1 MDYEDELDHDV
12 DSIIAQIKNQG
23 KSIKNVEK
31 ERPELKKE
39 DLEKFV
45 IDNAASVVVD
55 SIEMIQSLKMDVMA
69 GGDSKMVEATAEL
82 VKAVTGAID
91 ALSKLKLNDD
101 KLRGQKELKQMDIE
115 SKTIGDSSI
124 SQSGIFLSREEVIKN
139 LFRRDDTPALEP
151 VVEKVID
158 I

>member
-1 MDYEDELDHDV
+1 MDYEDDLDHDV

-23 KSIKNVEK
+23 KTIKNVEK

-101 KLRGQKELKQMDIE
+101 KLRGQKELKQMDID
-115 SKTIGDSSI
+115 SKNTETPLGL
-124 SQSGIFLSREEVIKN
+124 QGGVFLSREEIIKN
-139 LFRRDDTPALEP
+139 LFKKDDVPVIEP
-151 VVEKVID
+151 IEKVID